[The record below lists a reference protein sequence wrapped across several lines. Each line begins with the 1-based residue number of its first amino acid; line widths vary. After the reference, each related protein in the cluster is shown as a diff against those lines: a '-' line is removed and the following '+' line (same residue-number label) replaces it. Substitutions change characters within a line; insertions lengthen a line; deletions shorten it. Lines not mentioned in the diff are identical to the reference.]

1 MTDPVLQAAIDCL
14 NIREVSLRQST
25 AWLAEDYDPRF
36 SAIDAFQ
43 PQFKHLVERSYLM
56 EVRDGASSYYVFR
69 VFIDLGMRLLPT
81 TSRDRAED
89 GGEEEAVLAQIEAT
103 FVAEYDS
110 QTDPG
115 TEALEAFARQNA
127 SYHIWPYWREF
138 VSSQCARMGLPKVTI
153 PTIQVAS
160 NGAGASDS

>member
-1 MTDPVLQAAIDCL
+1 MTDSVLQTAIDCL
-14 NIREVSLRQST
+14 SIREVSLRQSS

-36 SAIDAFQ
+36 SSIEAMQ

-56 EVRDGASSYYVFR
+56 EVRDEASSYYVFR
-69 VFIDLGMRLLPT
+69 VFIDLGMRLLPV
-81 TSRDRAED
+81 SRDQAE
-89 GGEEEAVLAQIEAT
+89 GEVADETILAQIEAT
-103 FVAEYDS
+103 FVAEYES

-127 SYHIWPYWREF
+127 SYHVWPYWREF
-138 VSSQCARMGLPKVTI
+138 VSSQCARMGLPRVTI
-153 PTIQVAS
+153 PAVQVAS